1 MGTPFFLVLNISVPH
16 GSSPCPWQCLPP
28 PQLQLLTLGSEIPI
42 FSSHFPLSL
51 GFIWLVMN
59 NNFECLQVFLN
70 STYPKIKSLVFL
82 SNLLSTYGLFSM
94 SGNTI
99 TQSSNLDSI
108 LVPSLYLILRLQT
121 SAVFP
126 RFFCFKIS

>member
-1 MGTPFFLVLNISVPH
+1 
-16 GSSPCPWQCLPP
+16 
-28 PQLQLLTLGSEIPI
+28 
-42 FSSHFPLSL
+42 
-51 GFIWLVMN
+51 MN

-82 SNLLSTYGLFSM
+82 SNLLSTYGLFSVY
-94 SGNTI
+94 GNTI